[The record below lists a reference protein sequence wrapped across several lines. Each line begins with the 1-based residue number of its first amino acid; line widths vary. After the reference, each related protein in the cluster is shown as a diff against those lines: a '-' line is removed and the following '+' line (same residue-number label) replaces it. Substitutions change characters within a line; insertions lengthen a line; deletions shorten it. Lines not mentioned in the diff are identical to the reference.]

1 MPNVSIRARLIFLSV
16 LLLAILVVSSALL
29 IRELAR
35 DSRSLAEEATLV
47 SVVRSANS
55 ASKHFGDLK
64 YWVIDSAV
72 TQLARSQQAAAAAKA
87 GLDSDLTA
95 ISDIIANPDGFDHR
109 RMTIAGTVK
118 GDLKFSNSHYGDNSY
133 FSLCSTGCIIVI
145 CLGVQPN
152 VHAGQ
157 SLTISGTF
165 YARRTVGPVTFS
177 NQFVAENDSLP

>member
-1 MPNVSIRARLIFLSV
+1 MKYLLTSAALVAFVISAASAATPVPNA
-16 LLLAILVVSSALL
+16 SS
-29 IRELAR
+29 
-35 DSRSLAEEATLV
+35 
-47 SVVRSANS
+47 
-55 ASKHFGDLK
+55 
-64 YWVIDSAV
+64 
-72 TQLARSQQAAAAAKA
+72 AAAASPSTGPAPTA
-87 GLDSDLTA
+87 DLTA